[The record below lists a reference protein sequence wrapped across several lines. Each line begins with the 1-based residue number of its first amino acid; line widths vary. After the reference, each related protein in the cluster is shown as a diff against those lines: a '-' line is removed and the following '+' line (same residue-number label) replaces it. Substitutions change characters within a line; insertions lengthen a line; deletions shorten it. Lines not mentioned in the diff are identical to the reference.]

1 MKRLVSGIV
10 LTLLLISML
19 TLAFNIQPVK
29 AEPRT
34 WYVDDSGGADF
45 TKIQDAVYAAS
56 AGDTIYVYNGTY
68 HEHIYISKSLS
79 LIGENKHATIIDGS
93 GYAYAVTVFYT
104 QGVKFT
110 RFTICNAEIGIDI
123 SQSSNNTIVDNI
135 VTNSTLGGPY
145 WGGGIYLDYSSN
157 NTVAG
162 NIILNTTEVG
172 IWLNSYNNTVVNNTI
187 SGAVEPVPS
196 SCGGIHLEDGSHDN
210 TIRGN
215 IISKRAYGIYLA
227 FWSDTNNIVGNTI
240 LNLSYNV
247 PYGIIVWSSNNWI
260 IGNTIMNVDYTGIR
274 LNSPEG
280 YPNRC
285 INNVVSGNVVSNA
298 SNGIEVSFKSSFNTL
313 IGNNVSNSGIGITI
327 CNYSNN
333 NTLNGNVLTYN
344 SLGIDLWGFS
354 ENNKINGNVMTN
366 NSYGIDI
373 IESSDNKVSN
383 NNVTTNT
390 YSNIYI
396 HSSTSNTICSNI
408 IANSQNGL
416 MFLYSSNN
424 NVYHNDFINNT
435 EQVYSYDSTNVWDD
449 GYPSGGN
456 YWRDY
461 TGADLWGGPYQ
472 NETGSDGIGDAPYVI
487 DAENVDNYPL
497 MKPYARLLGDLNYDG
512 KVDITDIAMASQAF
526 GSYPGHPRW
535 NPLADVNNDS
545 RVDIYD
551 IARVCADFG
560 KT

>member
-1 MKRLVSGIV
+1 MKRIVSLAI
-10 LTLLLISML
+10 LLCLFIAML

-29 AEPRT
+29 AEPKT
-34 WYVDDSGGADF
+34 WYVDDGGGADF
-45 TKIQDAVYAAS
+45 TKIQDAINAAS
-56 AGDTIYVYNGTY
+56 PGDIIYVYNGTY
-68 HEHIYISKSLS
+68 YEHIYISKSLS

-93 GYAYAVTVFYT
+93 GYGYAVTVFYT

-172 IWLNSYNNTVVNNTI
+172 IWLNSRNNTVVDNTI

-210 TIRGN
+210 TICGN

-227 FWSDTNNIVGNTI
+227 FWSDTNTIVGNTI

-285 INNVVSGNVVSNA
+285 INNVVSGNVISYCND
-298 SNGIEVSFKSSFNTL
+298 GIAVSFESSFNTVTA
-313 IGNNVSNSGIGITI
+313 NNASNNNIGITI
-327 CNYSNN
+327 CNHSNN
-333 NTLNGNVLTYN
+333 NTLIGNILTNNG
-344 SLGIDLWGFS
+344 LGISLWGFS
-354 ENNKINGNVMTN
+354 ENNTMEGNVITS
-366 NSYGIDI
+366 NSYGVDI
-373 IESSDNKVSN
+373 LDSSNTKLSN
-383 NNVTTNT
+383 NNVTANT
-390 YSNIYI
+390 YSDIYI
-396 HSSTSNTICSNI
+396 HSSAGNTIFGNLIS
-408 IANSQNGL
+408 NSQNGL
-416 MFLYSSNN
+416 MFLYSSDN
-424 NVYHNDFINNT
+424 NVYHNNFVNNT
-435 EQVYSYDSTNVWDD
+435 EQVYSYDSVNVWDY

-456 YWRDY
+456 YWSDY
-461 TGADLWGGPYQ
+461 NGTDANG
-472 NETGSDGIGDAPYVI
+472 DGIGDTPYVI
-487 DAENVDNYPL
+487 DASNQDNYPL
-497 MKPYARLLGDLNYDG
+497 MKPYPHFAWDVNGDGCVGID
-512 KVDITDIAMASQAF
+512 DIYVASQAF
-526 GSYPGHPRW
+526 GSIPEHPRW
-535 NPLADVNNDS
+535 NPKADINEDDYVGID
-545 RVDIYD
+545 DIFA
-551 IARVCADFG
+551 IASHFG
-560 KT
+560 QENPFLSV